1 MHLNGIAKRITALAL
16 GAALLTAT
24 ALPAFAEGTQ
34 KITYNA
40 GNYTFEKI
48 SHPTKGTMSADGI
61 VDYIGNGAV
70 DVITD
75 PSDPNYN
82 AGDRGQN
89 YSWSAVAYGDWMYV
103 GTCYSAMGNTLTLM
117 QNILGDKFDKDV
129 MEAGLKAMFNGTFYY
144 GHEDGA
150 DSGGILVKVNTKTGE
165 IKLLMSNSLNG
176 YAPLFRNA
184 IAYNG
189 KLYFCGS
196 VHVNGK
202 SGLPS
207 VYEIDPKDDSYQAVY
222 VGLSSI
228 QDYGA
233 AYKKGISTGIR
244 GMCVYNG
251 KLVISNVFADATTG
265 KSGATILASS
275 NPSEGFTVIA
285 SQGDLFD
292 YPAYTYRDSIYG
304 GSVWDMVEYN
314 GHLYV
319 SICTGTEEN
328 APDDNTMQS
337 FAIVR
342 GDENADGTF
351 TWTPLI
357 GDQEKDGARYTF
369 GIDPERTRSGAANL
383 IVYKDH
389 LYIGEYNDEQI
400 AMERILFNK
409 TGEGSDGSLGG
420 VDCSF
425 VNANLEQSVNLYR
438 MDKDENIELLVGDA
452 TTMFPNGGISGIG
465 SGFGHNENQY
475 IWRMEVYDGKLYIGT
490 FDTSSLLEPI
500 GQFSNGDIIG
510 MTPEQWAT
518 QLQYIKELLELL
530 YEKNNTNPV
539 ATYEMQATPETATP
553 ETAMYMHDMA
563 VEVEDSFASETAALT
578 DMMEIAPDVLGN
590 DTEVAVLSS
599 ENSVEDRIT
608 SLKDFS
614 DYYETMLD
622 QYEQL
627 AAEYDLGDDLKDAFE
642 KLLNQETWD
651 KIKSV
656 LVCLHYMR
664 TASRGFDMYVTSD
677 GVNFETLTTSGF
689 GDPYNHGLRVFAVTN
704 QGLCMGTANPFYGTQ
719 LWIQRKTETK
729 PQPTAPAA
737 TQKPTTVTAT
747 AAETTA
753 PVAKTTAPVAKTTGV
768 IPQTS
773 DDMPIVPLAVA
784 CLGALGA
791 FGVAFA
797 LKKRNHQ

>member
-61 VDYIGNGAV
+61 VDYIGDGAV

-117 QNILGDKFDKDV
+117 QNILGDKYDKDV
-129 MEAGLKAMFNGTFYY
+129 MEAALKAMFNGTFYY
-144 GHEDGA
+144 GHEDGV
-150 DSGGILVKVNTKTGE
+150 DGGGILVKVNTKTGE
-165 IKLLMSNSLNG
+165 TKLLMSNSLNHM
-176 YAPLFRNA
+176 APLFRNA
-184 IAYNG
+184 IVYNG

-196 VHVNGK
+196 VPVNGK

-207 VYEIDPKDDSYQAVY
+207 VYEIDPKDDSYKAVY
-222 VGLSSI
+222 VGLSSM

-265 KSGATILASS
+265 ESGATILASS
-275 NPSEGFTVIA
+275 NPSEGFTEIA
-285 SQGDLFD
+285 SQNDLFD

-357 GDQEKDGARYTF
+357 GDQEKDDARYTF

-400 AMERILFNK
+400 ALERILFNK

-553 ETAMYMHDMA
+553 ETAMYMDDME
-563 VEVEDSFASETAALT
+563 VEVEDSFASEAAALT

-608 SLKDFS
+608 SLQDFS

-753 PVAKTTAPVAKTTGV
+753 PVAKTTGV

>member
-61 VDYIGNGAV
+61 VDYIGDGAV
-70 DVITD
+70 NVITD

-165 IKLLMSNSLNG
+165 TKLLMSNSLNHM
-176 YAPLFRNA
+176 APLFRNA

-207 VYEIDPKDDSYQAVY
+207 VYEIDPKDDSYKAVY
-222 VGLSSI
+222 VGLSSM

-285 SQGDLFD
+285 SQDDLFD

-342 GDENADGTF
+342 GDEKADGTF

-357 GDQEKDGARYTF
+357 GDQEEDGARYTF

-539 ATYEMQATPETATP
+539 DTYEMQATPETATP
-553 ETAMYMHDMA
+553 ETAMYMDDMA
-563 VEVEDSFASETAALT
+563 VEVEDSFASEAADLT

-590 DTEVAVLSS
+590 DTEMGVLSS

-608 SLKDFS
+608 SLQDFS

-627 AAEYDLGDDLKDAFE
+627 AAEYDLGDDLKAAFE

-704 QGLCMGTANPFYGTQ
+704 QGLCLGTANPFYGTQ

-753 PVAKTTAPVAKTTGV
+753 PVAKTTGV

>member
-34 KITYNA
+34 KVTYTA

-61 VDYIGNGAV
+61 VDYIGDGAV
-70 DVITD
+70 NVITD

-165 IKLLMSNSLNG
+165 IKLLMSNTLNG

-196 VHVNGK
+196 VHVNGR

-207 VYEIDPKDDSYQAVY
+207 VYEIDPTDDSYKAVY
-222 VGLSSI
+222 VGLSSM

-265 KSGATILASS
+265 ESGATILASS

-285 SQGDLFD
+285 SQRDLFD

-530 YEKNNTNPV
+530 YEKNKTNPV

-553 ETAMYMHDMA
+553 ETAMYMDDMA
-563 VEVEDSFASETAALT
+563 VEVEDSFASEAADLT

-590 DTEVAVLSS
+590 DTEMGVLSS

-608 SLKDFS
+608 SLQDFS

-704 QGLCMGTANPFYGTQ
+704 QGLCLGTANPFYGTQ

-753 PVAKTTAPVAKTTGV
+753 PVVKTTAT

-773 DDMPIVPLAVA
+773 DDMPIVPLAVV

>member
-1 MHLNGIAKRITALAL
+1 MHLNGIAKRIAALTL

-24 ALPAFAEGTQ
+24 ALPAFAEGAQ
-34 KITYNA
+34 KVTYTA

-117 QNILGDKFDKDV
+117 QNVLGDKYDKEV
-129 MEAGLKAMFNGTFYY
+129 MEAALKAMFNGTFYA
-144 GHEDGA
+144 GHEDGV
-150 DSGGILVKVNTKTGE
+150 DSNGILVKVNTKTGE
-165 IKLLMSNSLNG
+165 TKLLMSNSLNG
-176 YAPLFRNA
+176 MAPLFRNA

-196 VHVNGK
+196 VHVNGR

-207 VYEIDPKDDSYQAVY
+207 VYEIDPTDDSYKAVY
-222 VGLSSI
+222 VGLSSM

-251 KLVISNVFADATTG
+251 KLVISNVFVDATTG
-265 KSGATILASS
+265 ESGATILASS

-285 SQGDLFD
+285 NQNDLFD

-409 TGEGSDGSLGG
+409 TGEDSDGSLGG

-438 MDKDENIELLVGDA
+438 MDKDENIELLVGNA

-510 MTPEQWAT
+510 MTPEQWAS

-530 YEKNNTNPV
+530 NEKNNTNTV
-539 ATYEMQATPETATP
+539 ATYEMPATPETATP
-553 ETAMYMHDMA
+553 ETAVYAAAPA
-563 VEVEDSFASETAALT
+563 VEDAFTNEAAALT
-578 DMMEIAPDVLGN
+578 DLMEMAPAVLDDN
-590 DTEVAVLSS
+590 TAVATLSS
-599 ENSVEDRIT
+599 EGAVQDRIA
-608 SLKDFS
+608 SLQEFS
-614 DYYETMLD
+614 DYYETMLG

-627 AAEYDLGDDLKDAFE
+627 AAEYDLADDLKEAFE

-656 LVCLHYMR
+656 LVCLNYMR

-704 QGLCMGTANPFYGTQ
+704 QGLCIGTANPFYGTQ
-719 LWIQRKTETK
+719 LWIQRKEETK

-737 TQKPTTVTAT
+737 TQQPTTTVTAT
-747 AAETTA
+747 AAEPA
-753 PVAKTTAPVAKTTGV
+753 APVAKTTGV

>member
-61 VDYIGNGAV
+61 VDYIGDGAV
-70 DVITD
+70 NVITD

-207 VYEIDPKDDSYQAVY
+207 VYEIDPKDDSYKAVY
-222 VGLSSI
+222 VGLSSM

-285 SQGDLFD
+285 SQDDLFD

-319 SICTGTEEN
+319 SICTGTEDN
-328 APDDNTMQS
+328 MPDDNTMQS
-337 FAIVR
+337 FALVR
-342 GDENADGTF
+342 GDQNPDGTF
-351 TWTPLI
+351 TWTPVA

-383 IVYKDH
+383 IVYNDH
-389 LYIGEYNDEQI
+389 LYIGEYNDEEI
-400 AMERILFNK
+400 ALERILFAK
-409 TGEGSDGSLGG
+409 TGKNADGQFGG
-420 VDCSF
+420 GLDCRF
-425 VNANLEQSVNLYR
+425 INANLEQSVNLYR
-438 MDKDENIELLVGDA
+438 MDRDENMELVVGNA
-452 TTMFPNGGISGIG
+452 TKMFPNGSLSGLK
-465 SGFGHNENQY
+465 SGFGRSENQY
-475 IWRMEVYDGKLYIGT
+475 IWRMQVYDGKLYVGT
-490 FDTSSLLEPI
+490 FDTSSMLECV
-500 GQFSNGDIIG
+500 GQFVNGNLLTR
-510 MTPEQWAT
+510 TPAQWKT
-518 QLQYIKELLELL
+518 QWEYLKTLMKAL
-530 YEKNNTNPV
+530 
-539 ATYEMQATPETATP
+539 QATDPDGNGNPDTLAQTIKFSYKFVFKNI
-553 ETAMYMHDMA
+553 TI
-563 VEVEDSFASETAALT
+563 SNIASA
-578 DMMEIAPDVLGN
+578 I
-590 DTEVAVLSS
+590 
-599 ENSVEDRIT
+599 R
-608 SLKDFS
+608 
-614 DYYETMLD
+614 
-622 QYEQL
+622 
-627 AAEYDLGDDLKDAFE
+627 
-642 KLLNQETWD
+642 LLN
-651 KIKSV
+651 
-656 LVCLHYMR
+656 YMR
-664 TASRGFDMYVTSD
+664 KAKQGFDLYVSED
-677 GVNFETLTTSGF
+677 GVNFQTITVDGF
-689 GDPYNHGLRVFAVTN
+689 GDPYNHGLRVFATTD
-704 QGLCMGTANPFYGTQ
+704 QGLCLGTANPFYGTQ
-719 LWIQRKTETK
+719 VWIKRKD
-729 PQPTAPAA
+729 
-737 TQKPTTVTAT
+737 
-747 AAETTA
+747 
-753 PVAKTTAPVAKTTGV
+753 
-768 IPQTS
+768 S
-773 DDMPIVPLAVA
+773 
-784 CLGALGA
+784 
-791 FGVAFA
+791 
-797 LKKRNHQ
+797 